1 MRLDSYRTRGSNGV
15 NDVRTAGRW
24 YLGGRPRG
32 QRRIDRRPSD
42 PRSRAD
48 ALPGAQQPAQAL
60 VGRRLGHLPSR
71 TASHRKRV
79 SGKPP
84 PESRP

>member
-24 YLGGRPRG
+24 YLGGRSEANAGSTVDRPIPDPAPTRFPG
-32 QRRIDRRPSD
+32 RSSRRRRS
-42 PRSRAD
+42 SIVVSATS
-48 ALPGAQQPAQAL
+48 
-60 VGRRLGHLPSR
+60 PSR